1 MVEPKIELLLEAESP
16 LAPKAAPP
24 NIPGLLFAW
33 KLKNGLA
40 AGVAEFVVDGAVVEN
55 KDDEAVVV
63 TPELKPEKDLNMV
76 EVSVLDFVVAS
87 VVDAD
92 GGLFKNEKK
101 PDVAGV
107 V

>member
-1 MVEPKIELLLEAESP
+1 MVEPNNELLLEAESP

-40 AGVAEFVVDGAVVEN
+40 AAGVADGAVVEN
-55 KDDEAVVV
+55 KDDEAVAV
-63 TPELKPEKDLNMV
+63 TPELKPENDLNMV